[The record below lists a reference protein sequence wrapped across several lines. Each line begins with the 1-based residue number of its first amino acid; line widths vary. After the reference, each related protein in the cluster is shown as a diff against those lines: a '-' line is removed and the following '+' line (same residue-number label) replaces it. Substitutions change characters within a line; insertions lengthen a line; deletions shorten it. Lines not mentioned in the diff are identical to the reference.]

1 MTDFTITQVDF
12 DRLLDQNDEEQAVR
26 LFCFEQLLYR
36 WADRLSC
43 EYQGGLW
50 LGMKLSNGGF

>member
-26 LFCFEQLLYR
+26 LFCLNNYFTAGQT
-36 WADRLSC
+36 
-43 EYQGGLW
+43 G
-50 LGMKLSNGGF
+50 

>member
-26 LFCFEQLLYR
+26 LFCFEQ
-36 WADRLSC
+36 
-43 EYQGGLW
+43 
-50 LGMKLSNGGF
+50 